1 MLDDTDAIR
10 TVIAN
15 TLGSDEFQRYQVN
28 LDWTLT
34 QLLEFLKAQFDLD
47 GEQRLRDL
55 TADKMYFKEE
65 MENKLRNYEVFREG
79 GTRIQ
84 VELGRPCTMA
94 EITVNVV
101 IFKKED
107 NLKSFYFNVLHV
119 ES

>member
-1 MLDDTDAIR
+1 M
-10 TVIAN
+10 
-15 TLGSDEFQRYQVN
+15 
-28 LDWTLT
+28 
-34 QLLEFLKAQFDLD
+34 
-47 GEQRLRDL
+47 

-107 NLKSFYFNVLHV
+107 NLKSFYFNADTTVK
-119 ES
+119 EARAQICREFDSAMEPEK